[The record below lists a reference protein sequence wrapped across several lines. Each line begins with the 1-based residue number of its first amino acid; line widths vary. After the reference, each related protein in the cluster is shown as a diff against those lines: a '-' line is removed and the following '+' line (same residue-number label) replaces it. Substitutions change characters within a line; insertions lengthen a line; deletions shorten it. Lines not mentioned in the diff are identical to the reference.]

1 MLCVHFVCGFSS
13 QFYTLI
19 RANFIFMLV
28 FGFEFKF
35 GFEYQAVYEPNL
47 ILIAFGV
54 RGDVYLF

>member
-28 FGFEFKF
+28 FGFE
-35 GFEYQAVYEPNL
+35 YQAVYEPNL

-54 RGDVYLF
+54 RDDVYLF